1 MKRIVIVGAT
11 SGMGLEVARLALRA
25 GWRVG
30 AAGRRTDRLEV
41 LRAEA
46 PEQVEIRQMD
56 VTDPAAPEQ
65 LATLIERLG
74 GMDIYLHS
82 SGIGFRNEALDPAI
96 ELATARTNAEGFIR
110 MVTAAYTYFRSHGGG
125 QIAVI
130 SSIAGTKGLG
140 AAPAYSAT
148 KRLQNTYIDALAQLA
163 RMQRA
168 RIRFTDIRPGFV
180 DTPLL
185 AADGGY
191 PMLMPADRV
200 ARSIFRAIV
209 RGRRRVVID
218 GRFAVL
224 VFLWKLIPAWLWERL
239 AIRKR

>member
-11 SGMGLEVARLALRA
+11 SGMGLEVARLAIRA

-30 AAGRRTDRLEV
+30 AAGRRAERLEA

-185 AADGGY
+185 ASDGGY

-200 ARSIFRAIV
+200 ARRIFRAIV

-218 GRFAVL
+218 RRFAML
-224 VFLWKLIPAWLWERL
+224 VFLWRLIPAWLWERL

>member
-30 AAGRRTDRLEV
+30 AAGRRTDRLEA

-110 MVTAAYTYFRSHGGG
+110 MVTEAYTYFRSHGGG

-185 AADGGY
+185 ASDGGY

-200 ARSIFRAIV
+200 ARRIFRAIV

-218 GRFAVL
+218 RRFAML

>member
-30 AAGRRTDRLEV
+30 AAGRRTDRLEA

-185 AADGGY
+185 ASDGGY
-191 PMLMPADRV
+191 PMLMPADKV
-200 ARSIFRAIV
+200 ARRIFRAIV

-218 GRFAVL
+218 RRFAML
-224 VFLWKLIPAWLWERL
+224 VFLWRLIPAWLWERL

>member
-30 AAGRRTDRLEV
+30 AAGRRAERLEA

-46 PEQVEIRQMD
+46 PEQMEIRQMD

-218 GRFAVL
+218 RRFAML
-224 VFLWKLIPAWLWERL
+224 VFLWRLIPAWLWERL

>member
-11 SGMGLEVARLALRA
+11 SGMGLEVARLAIRA

-30 AAGRRTDRLEV
+30 AAGRRAERLEA

-46 PEQVEIRQMD
+46 PEQVEIAPLD

-185 AADGGY
+185 ASDGGY
-191 PMLMPADRV
+191 PMLMPADKV
-200 ARSIFRAIV
+200 ARRIFRAIV

-218 GRFAVL
+218 RRFAML
-224 VFLWKLIPAWLWERL
+224 VFLWRLIPAWLWERL

>member
-30 AAGRRTDRLEV
+30 AAGRRAERLEA

-46 PEQVEIRQMD
+46 PEQMEIRQMD

-239 AIRKR
+239 VIRKK